1 MIDHY
6 YALYGRKPAFIE
18 VFAQLDYVDTK
29 RHKLALVNILNPVDS
44 GYINSVERLF
54 FFFFFI
60 VMFTSQYTNWH
71 VDGCRNRPEE
81 K

>member
-54 FFFFFI
+54 FFFFFY
-60 VMFTSQYTNWH
+60 SH
-71 VDGCRNRPEE
+71 VYVSIHQLACRRL
-81 K
+81 

>member
-54 FFFFFI
+54 IFFFFY
-60 VMFTSQYTNWH
+60 SH
-71 VDGCRNRPEE
+71 VYVSIHQLACRRL
-81 K
+81 